1 MLFHSKPRFP
11 GALVLSETQKTCG
24 WNVLVCIFLYLQY
37 SLFWNVPGK
46 DHIFANSSWF
56 YTILQS
62 HKEHMPEN
70 VIGICLAVV

>member
-24 WNVLVCIFLYLQY
+24 SDVLVCIFLYLQN